1 MLDVMYDIPANEKVC
16 KVIVTMD
23 SVTGRGTP
31 KVIEGPRKAPV
42 TSSATATAAVAP
54 KKTVESA

>member
-1 MLDVMYDIPANEKVC
+1 MLDVMYDIPSNEKVC
-16 KVIVTMD
+16 KVIVTVD

-31 KVIEGPRKAPV
+31 KVIEGPRKVPAAA
-42 TSSATATAAVAP
+42 SATAAVVAP